1 MSTLAQ
7 FRTAV
12 SARIGLDNSV
22 SGDQPMIDNF
32 VNEAVTDILMRTEC
46 QMRSAVLT
54 MTAGVG
60 DYTLDTSILK
70 VYSAYVS
77 VSGIAYWLE
86 VTTVDELLAMR
97 RTTTANV
104 SPAQFY
110 AVGGSD
116 LILIYP
122 TPLTNDIL
130 NMYYIPRPT
139 VLSAS
144 SDSPTSIPSE
154 FHKAI
159 EYYAA
164 AQAADFSDDMTSQ
177 GGQTYLQQYEL
188 WIRRINKWVW
198 MKGAHR
204 LPRAVVRRNLG
215 TIPFHDRSRYPGWY
229 A

>member
-7 FRTAV
+7 FRSAV
-12 SARIGLDNSV
+12 ASKIGLDNTT
-22 SGDQPMIDNF
+22 SGDQGFIDSW
-32 VNEAVTDILMRTEC
+32 VNEGVTDILMRTDC
-46 QMRSAVLT
+46 RMRPAVLT
-54 MTAGVG
+54 MTPGVG
-60 DYTLDTSILK
+60 DYTLDTAILK
-70 VYSAYVS
+70 VYSAYVTTA
-77 VSGIAYWLE
+77 GIPYWLE
-86 VTTVDELLAMR
+86 VTTVDQLLAMR

-122 TPLTNDIL
+122 TPLTADIL
-130 NMYYIPRPT
+130 NMYYIPRPV

-144 SDSPTSIPSE
+144 SDTPTEIPTE
-154 FHKAI
+154 FHKAV
-159 EYYAA
+159 EYYAL
-164 AQAADFSDDMTSQ
+164 AQAGDFSDDTTSQ

-215 TIPFHDRSRYPGWY
+215 TIPFHDRSRYPSWY